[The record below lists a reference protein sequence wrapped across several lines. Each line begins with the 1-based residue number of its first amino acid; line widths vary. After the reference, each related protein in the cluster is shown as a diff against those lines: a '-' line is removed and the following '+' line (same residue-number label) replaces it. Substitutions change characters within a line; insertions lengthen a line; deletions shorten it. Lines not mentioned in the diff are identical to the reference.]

1 MRSYGVILFV
11 LCVSLVPALSHAQTL
26 DDSLTLRNIENAI
39 SITMSPLSPAAGDT
53 VHLTAESPIFELAE
67 SMITWSIEEK
77 TIAEGKGMTEA
88 SVTIDTKGTPIAI
101 TVSAVDQ
108 NWGIAQKSAVVSPPQ
123 IDILFDADT
132 FVPPFYRGRVI
143 PSAEAMLHLQALVR
157 FMRGDGSLTPD
168 SAIFYSWKRNGA
180 PMGSVSGPGRSM
192 ITVPAP
198 ALFGTDTLSL
208 DARSDDG
215 TFSGT
220 KSVSI
225 PSREPIVVLY
235 EDNPLFGILFHKAI
249 PRTSGVAETRMTLAA
264 IPYFATAKN
273 ADDPLLR
280 YAWSVNGQSIGSS
293 KTQPSELT
301 VNADRGGV
309 AEIGLSLSHA
319 NNLFLGALGQWSVE
333 FSSSKAAADVFGTP

>member
-11 LCVSLVPALSHAQTL
+11 VCVSLMPALSRAQTL

-39 SITMSPLSPAAGDT
+39 SITMNPFSPAAGDT
-53 VHLTAESPIFELAE
+53 VHLTAESPLFELSE
-67 SMITWSIEEK
+67 SMITWSAGGK
-77 TIAEGKGMTEA
+77 TIAQGKGMTDA

-108 NWGIAQKSAVVSPPQ
+108 NWGVAQKSAVVSPPQ

-132 FVPPFYRGRVI
+132 FVPPFYSGRAL
-143 PSAEAMLHLQALVR
+143 PSAEAMLRLQALVR
-157 FMRGDGSLTPD
+157 FIRADGSLTPD
-168 SAIFYSWKRNGA
+168 NIIFYSWKRNGA
-180 PMGSVSGPGRSM
+180 PMGSVSGLGRSS

-198 ALFGTDTLSL
+198 ALFGTDTISL

-215 TFSGT
+215 AFSGT

-225 PSREPIVVLY
+225 ASREPVVVLY
-235 EDNPLFGILFHKAI
+235 EDNPLFGILFHKALASAI
-249 PRTSGVAETRMTLAA
+249 GVAETRMTFAA

-309 AEIGLSLSHA
+309 ADIRLSLSHMS
-319 NNLFLGALGQWSVE
+319 NLFLGALGRWSVE
-333 FSSSKAAADVFGTP
+333 FSSSKAAADVFGTQ